1 MSSQIANISLYIPH
15 VFVNISK
22 KTVAETFEN
31 LRIGSV
37 KRVDFVRKRGSNDDF
52 NAVYIHF
59 NRWYDNVAAH
69 NFQERVINPNM
80 EARIV
85 YDEPWYWI
93 VLENKTKKVDST
105 KRKPRINLEAL
116 ANSGYVTP
124 PTKQMT
130 NQDFANLLQKS
141 YSETQED
148 FFFDAEFKAAC
159 SIISSDVCFAQEEAA
174 IITIDEIIDENK
186 KLTEKLG
193 VYMEKAGRLEHQFNM
208 LMDDKICLQNE
219 LALLK
224 EKQVYHNL

>member
-1 MSSQIANISLYIPH
+1 MSSQIANVSLYIPH
-15 VFVNISK
+15 VFANISK
-22 KTVAETFEN
+22 KMVAETFED
-31 LRIGSV
+31 LRIGNV
-37 KRVDFVRKRGSNDDF
+37 KRVDFVHKRGSNGDF

-59 NRWYDNVAAH
+59 NHWYDNVAAH
-69 NFQERVINPNM
+69 NFQERVISPSM

-105 KRKPRINLEAL
+105 KRKPRLNLEAL

-148 FFFDAEFKAAC
+148 FFFDAQFKAAC
-159 SIISSDVCFAQEEAA
+159 REISSEICYAQEDAA
-174 IITIDEIIDENK
+174 IITLDDVIDENR
-186 KLTEKLG
+186 KLKEQLG
-193 VYMEKAGRLEHQFNM
+193 EYIEKAGRLEHEFNM
-208 LMDDKICLQNE
+208 LMDDKICVSNE
-219 LALLK
+219 LAWLK
-224 EKQVYHNL
+224 EQAYNNV